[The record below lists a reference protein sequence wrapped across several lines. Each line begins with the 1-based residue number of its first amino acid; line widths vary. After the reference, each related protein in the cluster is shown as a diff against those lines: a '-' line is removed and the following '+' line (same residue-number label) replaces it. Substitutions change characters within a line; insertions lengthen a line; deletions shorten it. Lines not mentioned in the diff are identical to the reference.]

1 MRRSWL
7 VLISM
12 VAPASGQ
19 CPANS
24 TPHFDCVSAG
34 GNTHITLF
42 ADAELS
48 WDRFNVP
55 PAGSLD
61 ISSSGGLFSSRHLVT
76 GFSPA
81 IISGPITADGPFTLI
96 HSGGISIGNE
106 GGINAPSIT
115 LSSLPALDGSSY
127 QGTTRARQFV
137 NSGSLTA
144 TSGDLTLLGY
154 QVTNNGNLAAPSG
167 KVTLIATGSEKISGP
182 DFQRTPGPTP
192 ARIPARVTNRGQ
204 IEAPVITIY
213 SEGFLENGGRI
224 VADQVGLEAA
234 TISHNNAPGSVIIT
248 PNLMVSGTNVVIEG
262 EVIKP
267 NDGSNPGGVSTTLGL
282 PDLASGSFASNKKTK
297 LLPTQFSSSTINR
310 SRVPSAVAKRKKSSS
325 GSRLATRG
333 SAKKKTSAKK
343 RSFFGVVTS
352 R

>member
-1 MRRSWL
+1 M
-7 VLISM
+7 
-12 VAPASGQ
+12 ASSALAQ

-34 GNTHITLF
+34 GNTQITLF

-55 PAGSLD
+55 SEGSLD
-61 ISSSGGLFSSRHLVT
+61 IMSSGGLFSSRHLVT

-81 IISGPITADGPFTLI
+81 IISGPITADGPFTLV
-96 HSGGISIGNE
+96 HSGGINIGNA
-106 GGINAPSIT
+106 GGIAAPSIT
-115 LSSLPALDGSSY
+115 LSSLPALDGSTY
-127 QGTTRARQFV
+127 QGSTRARQFI
-137 NSGSLTA
+137 NSGNLTA

-167 KVTLIATGSEKISGP
+167 KVTLISTGSEKVSGP
-182 DFQRTPGPTP
+182 DFQRSPGPTP
-192 ARIPARVTNRGQ
+192 SRIPARVTNRGQ

-213 SEGFLENGGRI
+213 SEGFIENGGRI
-224 VADQVGLEAA
+224 AADQIGLEAP
-234 TISHNNAPGSVIIT
+234 TISHNNTPGSVIIT
-248 PNLMVSGTNVVIEG
+248 PNLMVSGTNVIIEG
-262 EVIKP
+262 EVVDP
-267 NDGSNPGGVSTTLGL
+267 TDGNNPGGVSTTLGL
-282 PDLASGSFASNKKTK
+282 PNLATGSFSSNKKTK

-310 SRVPSAVAKRKKSSS
+310 SRVPSAVAKRKKTTS

-352 R
+352 K